1 MTPAAD
7 PPGGSL
13 STSPASTTGGVRST
27 ARDVLI
33 LGGSGLLGEPAVR
46 AFLAAGARVAVLARG
61 QRALPQ
67 GVEVLRAD
75 RRDRAAL
82 ARCLGGRRFDLTL
95 DLLAYDADDI
105 AALLDVPGFEPG
117 RMIAISTGQIYL
129 VTADPR
135 PPFREEDAQRPLI
148 PEPEPGTRDHAN
160 WVYGMGKRRME
171 ATLQERCRARG
182 LPSLALRIPIVI
194 GAGDPTGRLWA
205 YVERLL
211 DGGPLLVPGRLDQ
224 PLRFVWA
231 EDVARLLVTLA
242 SHEGDVGIAP
252 HEGDV
257 GTAPH
262 EGNVGIALQKAEVV
276 TALNWAQPDLLT
288 FEGFVTLLAAELG
301 VAPPELL
308 LCTPAE
314 LDAAGL
320 DAAVSPYSSRWCSV
334 LDPSRAE
341 TLSGFQATPF
351 ATALPRVLA
360 GMRALGPIRDEGYE
374 RRAAEL
380 TFATRLR
387 SR

>member
-1 MTPAAD
+1 MT
-7 PPGGSL
+7 
-13 STSPASTTGGVRST
+13 
-27 ARDVLI
+27 RDVLI

-105 AALLDVPGFEPG
+105 AALLAVPGFEPG
-117 RMIAISTGQIYL
+117 RMIAISTGQVYL

-171 ATLQERCRARG
+171 ASLQERCRSRG

-242 SHEGDVGIAP
+242 SHDGDPGTAL
-252 HEGDV
+252 HEGD
-257 GTAPH
+257 A
-262 EGNVGIALQKAEVV
+262 V

-288 FEGFVTLLAAELG
+288 FEGFVALLATELG

-308 LCTPAE
+308 LCTPPD

-334 LDPSRAE
+334 LDPSRTE
-341 TLSGFQATPF
+341 TLLGVKATPF
-351 ATALPRVLA
+351 ATALPQVLA
-360 GMRALGPIRDEGYE
+360 GMRALGPIPDEGYA

-380 TFATRLR
+380 TLATRLR

>member
-1 MTPAAD
+1 VTSPED
-7 PPGGSL
+7 TPGG
-13 STSPASTTGGVRST
+13 ARST
-27 ARDVLI
+27 VRDVLI

-46 AFLAAGARVAVLARG
+46 AFLAAGARVVVLARG
-61 QRALPQ
+61 QRTLPQ

-75 RRDRAAL
+75 RQDRAAL

-105 AALLDVPGFEPG
+105 EALLAVPGFEPG
-117 RMIAISTGQIYL
+117 RMIAISTGQVYL

-135 PPFREEDAQRPLI
+135 PPFREEDALRPLI

-171 ATLQERCRARG
+171 ATLQERCRSRG
-182 LPSLALRIPIVI
+182 LPALALRIPIVI

-211 DGGPLLVPGRLDQ
+211 DGGPILVPGRLDQ

-242 SHEGDVGIAP
+242 SHDGDVG
-252 HEGDV
+252 V
-257 GTAPH
+257 
-262 EGNVGIALQKAEVV
+262 
-276 TALNWAQPDLLT
+276 ALNWAQPDLLT

-308 LCTPAE
+308 LCTPPE

-341 TLSGFQATPF
+341 ALSGFQATPF
-351 ATALPRVLA
+351 ATALPQVLA
-360 GMRALGPIRDEGYE
+360 GMRALGPIPDEGYA